1 MRRKLHADRGR
12 HAGIAERRVIKAYA
26 SLSAVPTG
34 ELEALAGLLRNSG
47 NTPGPNHAGLVGPV
61 VMAEL
66 ARRNQP
72 EREGRSRPD
81 NPAH

>member
-1 MRRKLHADRGR
+1 MRRKLHADRSR

-34 ELEALAGLLRNSG
+34 ELEALAGLLRDCE

-66 ARRNQP
+66 ARRNQAA
-72 EREGRSRPD
+72 REGRSRP
-81 NPAH
+81 AR